1 MLIKGGFLPGIVDAS
16 VGAILDMMLVSET
29 VVLTM
34 AKGSLVHLLTV
45 LLEMIFFSGCNTVQS
60 ASAGIVAVVHVSVIA
75 LVIEAVLRPREL

>member
-45 LLEMIFFSGCNTVQS
+45 LLEMIFFCGCN
-60 ASAGIVAVVHVSVIA
+60 
-75 LVIEAVLRPREL
+75 PM

>member
-45 LLEMIFFSGCNTVQS
+45 LLEMIFFSGCNTVQG
-60 ASAGIVAVVHVSVIA
+60 ASAGIVAVVHVSIIA